1 MHEFIAKHQDKIAGT
16 LSGFDRLVFRGHL
29 RSIGNPQGMM
39 SYLWTNQVFLK
50 NFGDHVEKVTERV
63 KEASLAAA
71 KACRRPVKYL
81 NSSHIDKETI
91 ARNIL
96 TQDGVRGGLVC
107 VLSCIEPCWKFEI
120 HRNRLR
126 KKLELQRRPGKCLFL
141 YHYQIHPVFGFLN
154 ARIQTWFPF
163 SIQICLNGREW
174 LARQMQAT
182 DLDYRQQDNCFPWV
196 ADWSKAQRLM
206 DRQLKTKWP
215 KLLNGIARQ
224 LNPLHAQIFRKHP
237 VSYYWSTYQHEWALD
252 VVFHQAPDLRR
263 FYPRWVNHAMTTFSS
278 PDVMRFLG
286 KHTTVS
292 GQLHQNFS
300 GEVVSDFKRRA
311 EGVRVKHSVNGNSV
325 KLYDKAYTAK
335 GSVLRAEATIHNG
348 DDFRVY
354 RRKEGDRKGPRA
366 WRPLRRGIADLH
378 RRAKISRK
386 AAERY
391 LDAFATV
398 DDFTTLDQLLERL
411 EQPRQWRGRR
421 VRALRPLAEDRA
433 LLSAINQG
441 EFTING
447 FRNRDLRAIFFPK
460 TTNDKHETRRH
471 SAWIS
476 RKLRLLRAHALITK
490 ITGTHRYQ
498 LTSTGRKTIVAVLCA
513 LRSTVAQLTPV
524 TAQLTAVAA

>member
-1 MHEFIAKHQDKIAGT
+1 MHEFIAKHQNKIAGT

-29 RSIGNPQGMM
+29 RSIGHPQGMM
-39 SYLWTNQVFLK
+39 NYLWTNHVFLK
-50 NFGDHVEKVTERV
+50 NFGDHVEKITERL
-63 KEASLAAA
+63 KEASLAEA

-81 NSSHIDKETI
+81 NSSQIDKETI
-91 ARNIL
+91 ARDIL
-96 TQDGVRGGLVC
+96 TQDGLRSGLVC

-120 HRNRLR
+120 HHNRMT
-126 KKLELQRRPGKCLFL
+126 KKLELKLCPGKCLFL

-174 LARQMQAT
+174 LARQMQAAG
-182 DLDYRQQDNCFPWV
+182 LDYLQHDNCFPWI
-196 ADWSKAQRLM
+196 ANWSQAQRLM
-206 DRQLKTKWP
+206 DSQLKSKWP

-224 LNPLHAQIFRKHP
+224 LNPIHTEIFRKHP
-237 VSYYWSTYQHEWALD
+237 ISYYWSTYQHEWALD
-252 VVFHQAPDLRR
+252 VVFHHTADLRR

-286 KHTTVS
+286 KRVTLS
-292 GQLHQNFS
+292 GQLHQHFS
-300 GEVVSDFKRRA
+300 GEVVSSFKRRA
-311 EGVRVKHSVNGNSV
+311 EGVRIKHSVNRNSV
-325 KLYDKAYTAK
+325 KLYDKAYTPK
-335 GSVLRAEATIHNG
+335 GSVLRAETTIHNG

-366 WRPLRRGIADLH
+366 WRRLRRGIADLH
-378 RRAKISRK
+378 RRAQLSHK
-386 AAERY
+386 AATRY

-398 DDFTTLDQLLERL
+398 DDSTTLDQLLQRL

-421 VRALRPLAEDRA
+421 VRALRPLADDRA
-433 LLSAINQG
+433 LLSAINHG
-441 EFTING
+441 EFAING
-447 FRNRDLRAIFFPK
+447 FRNRDLRAIFFPL
-460 TTNDKHETRRH
+460 TTDDKQQNRRH

-498 LTSTGRKTIVAVLCA
+498 LTSTGRKIIVAILSA
-513 LRSTVAQLTPV
+513 LRSSVAQLTPV
-524 TAQLTAVAA
+524 TTQLNAVAA